1 MTHSSN
7 STITCIFHLP
17 ENSIKQMQIRE
28 GIWKPLKS
36 GFSYTIQWVALG
48 KKENNQIKLK
58 GMEDKDG
65 SGGETTQRTRRTK
78 EIKRSRI
85 S

>member
-28 GIWKPLKS
+28 GIWKPLKF
-36 GFSYTIQWVALG
+36 GFSYTVQWVALG
-48 KKENNQIKLK
+48 EKESNHRWFKGTWIDSIKDRNLH
-58 GMEDKDG
+58 
-65 SGGETTQRTRRTK
+65 QF
-78 EIKRSRI
+78 
-85 S
+85 